1 MDNEENLMFLRIF
14 YFRNKNKDNNEN
26 LNFRQRIF
34 LFQNHITE
42 NYFPP
47 FKVHALFQLN
57 DLGIHSC
64 LIILGGDVDKDC

>member
-47 FKVHALFQLN
+47 LKVLFQLN
-57 DLGIHSC
+57 DHSC
-64 LIILGGDVDKDC
+64 LIILGGDQDKDC